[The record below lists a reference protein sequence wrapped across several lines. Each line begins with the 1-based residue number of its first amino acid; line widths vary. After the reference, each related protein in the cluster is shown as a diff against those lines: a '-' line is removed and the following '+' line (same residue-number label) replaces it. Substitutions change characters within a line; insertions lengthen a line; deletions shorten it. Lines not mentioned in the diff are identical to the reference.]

1 MLRLQVDDPFVTDR
15 LNDVSDFRPE
25 WDVPSLGRAFTEAF
39 LAAVNAVRAA
49 PEPSPDRKVHAFLG
63 PAGYGK
69 THLIGRINHAQKER
83 VYFAFIQSLSGNQ
96 SGAELESTLRWRLVE
111 SLLYS
116 AGDFAPLRR
125 QLAKLFAPSFAAYF
139 AKLPTAWREKAG
151 DVRARLADDPLTVL
165 ELLGQVDGLGPY
177 LLLADALRTRLPQCS
192 GPVLR
197 ALVLAASPAAD
208 DARWWLRGEADQVPE
223 VRLFA
228 LNLVDRDKR
237 PLPSPPLI
245 EVLRAVASV
254 LRLTKTPL
262 VVCFDQLEDLF
273 THDRTGF
280 TALTGHLMSWL
291 QTVPNLLIGIGC
303 LKATWG
309 AVRTQA
315 AFQSFF
321 DRVTD
326 HDLSALSSSEAVEL
340 VCRRMKTWTGHD
352 PKKGDGWP
360 FDLDSL
366 RTYVDQNQPG
376 PRYFIKAVCAGAF
389 ADWFDRKREGLIRL
403 GKAEVVA
410 ASQEELFKQE
420 WAKELEKV
428 KVGKKAIDLEDT
440 ELWDGV
446 LEALRIAE
454 HAKYPAGGPDVQKVH
469 PQPLSATS
477 SDRRLSTRLEF
488 AGGKCVIVAVNKKDS
503 GNPFGYW
510 AAALG
515 EALAGK
521 VIGAVVIWPRAHLS
535 VGASSVRYKNYM
547 QRVAA
552 GKIRPFPLDLEEST
566 FHQLETLRRI
576 VLAAKT
582 GNLLL
587 GSETID
593 EKRCR
598 ELIVQT
604 GLLANLKLFDF
615 VFKDW
620 PGLQIAPPVPPVA
633 PPVVAPVP
641 PPPPVMVSPTK
652 GTTPTLFPD
661 PPPVAP
667 PVPVAPPPAAPAEPA
682 LPEWV
687 DTMLKKAT
695 DYLKKKGQPV
705 HPAGAIMGPTFVRL
719 KVEPRGDTDFSKVKR
734 EAENLKVN
742 LSLEQEPLILSQPGY
757 ISIDVQRPDRQT
769 VLLPPL
775 LANAPDKFNG
785 EPAFPVG
792 VGVANNAEWLNL
804 SEPEGCHLLVAGTTG
819 SGKSEFLKAVLAA
832 LAARMTPEQVKFRL
846 IDPKR
851 VTFNVPDDCP
861 YLGGPVVYDGEEALP
876 VLEGCVQEME
886 RRYKL
891 LQQRG
896 VDHVRKLTGADAVPR
911 WVVAMDEF
919 ADLMTDKST
928 KKELEPLLK
937 RLGAKARAAGIHLIL
952 GTQRPDAS
960 VVTPVL
966 RANLPGKIGLMVG
979 SERESKLFLDEPDA
993 AYLFG
998 KGDLVWKRGG
1008 GLVRLQSPFVPQA
1021 EFLRLLRA
1029 G

>member
-1 MLRLQVDDPFVTDR
+1 MLRFQVDDPFNTDR
-15 LNDVSDFRPE
+15 LNDVGDYRPE
-25 WDVPSLGRAFTEAF
+25 WDVPTLGKAFTEAF
-39 LAAVNAVRAA
+39 SAAVDDIRVN
-49 PEPSPDRKVHAFLG
+49 PDPSPTRKIHAFLG

-69 THLIGRINHAQKER
+69 THLLGRVHHAQKER
-83 VYFAFIQSLSGNQ
+83 VYFAFIQSLSGAESNE
-96 SGAELESTLRWRLVE
+96 ELERALRWRLVE

-116 AGDFAPLRR
+116 GSDFAPLRR
-125 QLAKLFAPSFAAYF
+125 QLAKLFAPSFTAYF
-139 AKLPTAWREKAG
+139 GKLPTEWREKASDIG
-151 DVRARLADDPLTVL
+151 TRLKQDPITVL
-165 ELLGQVDGLGPY
+165 EVFGKVDGIGPY
-177 LLLADALRTRLPQCS
+177 HLLADALRSKLPHCS
-192 GPVLR
+192 GAVLR
-197 ALVLAASPAAD
+197 ALVLGASPAAD

-223 VRLFA
+223 ARLIA
-228 LNLVDRDKR
+228 LNFVDREKR
-237 PLPSPPLI
+237 PLPSPPLSEI
-245 EVLRAVASV
+245 LRAVAEV
-254 LRLTKTPL
+254 LRISKTPL
-262 VVCFDQLEDLF
+262 VVCLDQLEELF
-273 THDRTGF
+273 KHDRTGF

-303 LKATWG
+303 LKETWNAVVRKEG
-309 AVRTQA
+309 AFA
-315 AFQSFF
+315 SFF
-321 DRVTD
+321 HRVID
-326 HDLSALSSSEAVEL
+326 HDLPPLSGNEAVEL
-340 VCRRMKTWTGHD
+340 VRRRVSTWTDYD

-360 FDLDSL
+360 FDIESV
-366 RTYVDQNQPG
+366 RAYAAKTEPP
-376 PRYFIKAVCAGAF
+376 PRYFIQGECARAF
-389 ADWFDRKREGLIRL
+389 VEWRGKKQIGLIRL
-403 GKAEVVA
+403 PVGGVVPP
-410 ASQEELFKQE
+410 EELFRQE
-420 WAKELEKV
+420 WAKELDKT
-428 KVGKKAIDLEDT
+428 KSGKKAVDLEEA
-440 ELWDGV
+440 ELWEGV
-446 LEALRIAE
+446 SEALRIAE
-454 HAKYPAGGPDVQKVH
+454 QANYPADGQRIEKVH
-469 PQPLSATS
+469 PQPITASNA
-477 SDRRLSTRLEF
+477 DRRPSARVAL
-488 AGGKCVIVAVNKKDS
+488 AGGKSVVLAVSKKD
-503 GNPFGYW
+503 GGVAFGHW
-510 AAALG
+510 FTALNQ
-515 EALAGK
+515 AMGK
-521 VIGAVVIWPRAHLS
+521 SVVGAVVVWPQTGVTART
-535 VGASSVRYKNYM
+535 GANLNAYSQKVSS
-547 QRVAA
+547 
-552 GKIRPFPLDLEEST
+552 GTIRPFPLEIEQAT

-587 GSETID
+587 GSETVD

-598 ELIVQT
+598 ELVVQT
-604 GLLANLKLFDF
+604 GVIANLKLFDF

-620 PGLQIAPPVPPVA
+620 PGLATVPPVPP
-633 PPVVAPVP
+633 PVVPTAP
-641 PPPPVMVSPTK
+641 PPPPLVMSPPTRSV
-652 GTTPTLFPD
+652 TPTLFSD
-661 PPPVAP
+661 PPPVVPPPLPVAMP
-667 PVPVAPPPAAPAEPA
+667 PVVPAEPQ

-687 DTMLKKAT
+687 TAMLDKAAA
-695 DYLKKKGQPV
+695 YLKKKGQSV
-705 HPAGAIMGPTFVRL
+705 HPAGAIIGPTFVRL

-757 ISIDVQRPDRQT
+757 ISIDVQRLDRQT
-769 VLLPPL
+769 VFLPPL
-775 LANAPDKFNG
+775 LANAPAKFNG

-792 VGVANNAEWLNL
+792 VGVAGNAEWLNL
-804 SEPEGCHLLVAGTTG
+804 SDPEGCHLLVAGTTG
-819 SGKSEFLKAVLAA
+819 SGKSEFLKAVLAS

-851 VTFNVPDDCP
+851 VTFNVPDACP

-876 VLEGCVQEME
+876 VLEGCVEEME

-896 VDHVRKLTGADAVPR
+896 VDHVRKLAGADAVPR

-919 ADLMTDKST
+919 ADLMTDKHM

-1021 EFLRLLRA
+1021 EFLRHLRA

>member
-1 MLRLQVDDPFVTDR
+1 MLRFQADDPFNTDR
-15 LNDVSDFRPE
+15 LNDLDDFREE
-25 WDVPSLGRAFTEAF
+25 WDVPSLGKPFTEAF
-39 LAAVNAVRAA
+39 SAAVDAIRAS
-49 PEPSPDRKVHAFLG
+49 PEPSPGRKVHVFLS

-83 VYFAFIQSLSGNQ
+83 VYFAFIQSLSGNE

-125 QLAKLFAPSFAAYF
+125 QLAKLFAPSFTAYF
-139 AKLPTAWREKAG
+139 ATLPAAWREKAG
-151 DVRARLADDPLTVL
+151 DVRARLTDDPLTVL
-165 ELLGQVDGLGPY
+165 ELFGQVDGLGPY
-177 LLLADALRTRLPQCS
+177 LLLADALRARLPQCS
-192 GPVLR
+192 GAVLR

-223 VRLFA
+223 ARLLA
-228 LNLVDRDKR
+228 LNLVDREQR
-237 PLPSPPLI
+237 PLPSPPLVEI
-245 EVLRAVASV
+245 LRAVVSI
-254 LRLTKTPL
+254 LRITRTVL
-262 VVCFDQLEDLF
+262 VVCFDQLEELF
-273 THDRTGF
+273 KHDRSGF
-280 TALTGHLMSWL
+280 SSLTGQLMSWL
-291 QTVPNLLIGIGC
+291 QTVPNLLIAVGC
-303 LKATWG
+303 IHDFWKEAG
-309 AVRTQA
+309 RMEGMK
-315 AFQSFF
+315 SFF
-321 DRVTD
+321 DRVVEHTLSP
-326 HDLSALSSSEAVEL
+326 LSAEEAVEL
-340 VCRRMKTWTGHD
+340 VRRRVRTWTEYD
-352 PKKGDGWP
+352 PAKGDGWP
-360 FDLDSL
+360 FDLDSV
-366 RTYVDQNQPG
+366 RAFAGRNKPG
-376 PRYFIKAVCAGAF
+376 PRYLIKAECAPAF
-389 ADWFDRKREGLIRL
+389 ADWLGSKREGLIRL
-403 GKAEVVA
+403 GKAERVVV
-410 ASQEELFKQE
+410 SPEELFKQE
-420 WAKELEKV
+420 WAKESEKV
-428 KVGKKAIDLEDT
+428 KAGKKAIDLEDT

-446 LEALRIAE
+446 VEALVLAV
-454 HAKYPAGGPDVQKVH
+454 HAKYPAGGPKIAKVH
-469 PQPLSATS
+469 PQPLSATP

-488 AGGKCVIVAVNKKDS
+488 DGGKSVIVAVNKKDS

-515 EALAGK
+515 EALGGK
-521 VIGAVVIWPRAHLS
+521 VIGAVVVWPRAQLS
-535 VGASSVRYKNYM
+535 AGTGGVRYRNYM
-547 QRVAA
+547 QRVTD
-552 GKIRPFPLDLEEST
+552 GKIRPFPLDVEQAT
-566 FHQLETLRRI
+566 FHQLETLRRM

-582 GNLLL
+582 GNLLF
-587 GSETID
+587 GTETID

-598 ELIVQT
+598 ELVIAT
-604 GLLANLKLFDF
+604 GVIANLKLFDF

-620 PGLQIAPPVPPVA
+620 PGLATAPLAP

-641 PPPPVMVSPTK
+641 PPPPPLVMTPPTRSV
-652 GTTPTLFPD
+652 TPTLFPH
-661 PPPVAP
+661 PVPAAP
-667 PVPVAPPPAAPAEPA
+667 PVPVLPPPAVPVEQA

-687 DTMLKKAT
+687 EVMLKKAAE
-695 DYLKKKGQPV
+695 YLKRKGQPV
-705 HPAGAIMGPTFVRL
+705 HPAGAIIGPTFVRL

-742 LSLEQEPLILSQPGY
+742 LSLEQEPLILSQPGH

-775 LANAPDKFNG
+775 LANAPAKFDG

-804 SEPEGCHLLVAGTTG
+804 SDPEGCHLLVAGTTG
-819 SGKSEFLKAVLAA
+819 SGKSEFLKAVLAS
-832 LAARMTPEQVKFRL
+832 LAARMTPEQVRFRL

-851 VTFNVPDDCP
+851 VTFNVPDNCP
-861 YLGGPVVYDGEEALP
+861 YLGGPVVYDGDEALP
-876 VLEGCVQEME
+876 VLEQCVGEME

-979 SERESKLFLDEPDA
+979 SERESKLFLDDPDA

-1021 EFLRLLRA
+1021 EFLRHLRA

>member
-1 MLRLQVDDPFVTDR
+1 MLRLEVDDPFGTDR
-15 LNDVSDFRPE
+15 LNDVCDFRPE
-25 WDVPSLGRAFTEAF
+25 WDVPTLGKAFTEAF
-39 LAAVNAVRAA
+39 STAVDAVRAH
-49 PEPSPDRKVHAFLG
+49 PEPSPTRKVHAFLS

-69 THLIGRINHAQKER
+69 THLLGRINHAQMGR
-83 VYFAFIQSLSGNQ
+83 VYFAFIPALSGAN
-96 SGAELESTLRWRLVE
+96 SESELEGTLRWRLVE

-116 AGDFAPLRR
+116 SSDFAPLRR

-139 AKLPTAWREKAG
+139 AKLPATWQEKSG
-151 DVRARLADDPLTVL
+151 DIRTRLKDDPITVL
-165 ELLGQVDGLGPY
+165 EVFGQVDGLGPY
-177 LLLADALRTRLPQCS
+177 HLLADALRARLPHCS

-197 ALVLAASPAAD
+197 ALVLGASPAAD
-208 DARWWLRGEADQVPE
+208 DARWWLRGEADQISE
-223 VRLFA
+223 ARLFA
-228 LNLVDRDKR
+228 LQLFDRERR
-237 PLPSPPLI
+237 PLSSPPLI
-245 EVLRAVASV
+245 DILRAVAEL

-262 VVCFDQLEDLF
+262 VVCFDQLEELF
-273 THDRTGF
+273 KNDQAGF
-280 TALTGHLMSWL
+280 SALTGHLMSWL
-291 QTVPNLLIGIGC
+291 QTVPNLLIGVGC
-303 LKATWG
+303 IQDFWKEAGGRVGLK
-309 AVRTQA
+309 
-315 AFQSFF
+315 SFF
-321 DRVTD
+321 DRVIE
-326 HDLSALSSSEAVEL
+326 HPLPPLSGEEAVEM
-340 VCRRMKTWTGHD
+340 VRRRMATWTDYD

-360 FDLDSL
+360 FDLESV
-366 RTYVDQNQPG
+366 RQHSGKSKPG
-376 PRYFIKAVCAGAF
+376 PRFFLQSVCSGAF
-389 ADWFDRKREGLIRL
+389 AEWQGRKREGLIRI
-403 GKAEVVA
+403 GKGNDPVIPP
-410 ASQEELFKQE
+410 EELFKQE
-420 WAKELEKV
+420 WAKALEKV
-428 KVGKKAIDLEDT
+428 KAGKKAIDLEEA
-440 ELWDGV
+440 ELWEGV
-446 LEALRIAE
+446 SEALRIAE
-454 HAKYPAGGPDVQKVH
+454 QASYPAGGQRIEKVH
-469 PQPLSATS
+469 PQPITASNA
-477 SDRRLSTRLEF
+477 DRRPSARVAL
-488 AGGKCVIVAVNKKDS
+488 AGGKSVVLAVSKKD
-503 GNPFGYW
+503 GGVAFGHWYT
-510 AAALG
+510 ALT
-515 EALAGK
+515 EAMGK
-521 VIGAVVIWPRAHLS
+521 GVVGAVVVWPRAQLTAKSGSNLTAYRKS
-535 VGASSVRYKNYM
+535 VAD
-547 QRVAA
+547 
-552 GKIRPFPLDLEEST
+552 GKVRPFPLDTEEAT

-598 ELIVQT
+598 ELVVQT
-604 GLLANLKLFDF
+604 GVIANLKLFDF

-620 PGLQIAPPVPPVA
+620 PGLATVPPVPP
-633 PPVVAPVP
+633 PVVPTAP
-641 PPPPVMVSPTK
+641 PPPPLVMSPPTRSV
-652 GTTPTLFPD
+652 TPTLFPD
-661 PPPVAP
+661 PPPVVPPPLPVAMP
-667 PVPVAPPPAAPAEPA
+667 PVVPAEPQ

-687 DTMLKKAT
+687 TAMLDKAAA
-695 DYLKKKGQPV
+695 YLKKKGQSV
-705 HPAGAIMGPTFVRL
+705 HPAGAIIGPAFVRL

-757 ISIDVQRPDRQT
+757 ISIDVQRLDRQT
-769 VLLPPL
+769 VFLPPL
-775 LANAPDKFNG
+775 LANAPAKFNG

-792 VGVANNAEWLNL
+792 VGVAGNAEWLNL
-804 SEPEGCHLLVAGTTG
+804 SDPEGCHLLVAGTTG
-819 SGKSEFLKAVLAA
+819 SGKSEFLKAVLAS

-851 VTFNVPDDCP
+851 VTFNVPDACP

-876 VLEGCVQEME
+876 VLEGCVEEME

-919 ADLMTDKST
+919 ADLMTDKHM

-1021 EFLRLLRA
+1021 EFLRHLRA